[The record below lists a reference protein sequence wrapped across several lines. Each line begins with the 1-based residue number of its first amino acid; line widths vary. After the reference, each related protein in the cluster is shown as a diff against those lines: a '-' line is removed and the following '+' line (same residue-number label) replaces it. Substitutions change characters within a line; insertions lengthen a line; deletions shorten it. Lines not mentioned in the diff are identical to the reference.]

1 VNDINDPTLF
11 EHTSRQLRN
20 LCHEA
25 GFPPSDDSP
34 VELLRELLGAGGDR
48 RLSEG
53 PLWPSD
59 VADDATPVEFS
70 VALDDTGENAVRVLG
85 EVIADQPGMAA
96 NMNAARRFLDST
108 ARRLDIPTERFDAVQ
123 DLFLPE
129 DPQGKFSFWYSLIFR
144 PSAKPK
150 VKVYFNP
157 DVRGEDRGR
166 ELVAEGF
173 RRLGMD
179 DAYDAATEHSIHRG
193 DDDRFTFFAV
203 DLDDS
208 PTSRVKLYI
217 SHYSAT
223 VEEAVRA
230 SQAVDGLDGE
240 VIRDFCRVLGG
251 DTKIYGGRPLVSSYS
266 FVDSEPKRPGNYSL
280 YLPIRDYVTDDA
292 EARER
297 VRAYLAARG
306 SDPAGL
312 DRAIAA
318 LTDRPLDAGR
328 GQLAHLSLRLGQFG
342 TGTTIYLSSEG
353 YEVLPPRVGASAA
366 SGSVGV

>member
-1 VNDINDPTLF
+1 MNDTNSFTLF

-20 LCHEA
+20 LCDEA
-25 GFPPSDDSP
+25 GFPPTDDTA
-34 VELLRELLGAGGDR
+34 VDMLRELLGAGGER
-48 RLSEG
+48 RLSDG
-53 PLWPSD
+53 PSWPSD

-85 EVIADQPGMAA
+85 EVIAEKPSMAA
-96 NMNAARRFLDST
+96 NVVAARRFLDSVSD
-108 ARRLDIPTERFDAVQ
+108 RLEIPTDRFDAVQ

-129 DPQGKFSFWYSLIFR
+129 QPQGKFAFWYSLIFR
-144 PSAKPK
+144 PNAKPK
-150 VKVYFNP
+150 LKVYFNP
-157 DVRGEDRGR
+157 GARGEDRAA

-179 DAYDAATEHSIHRG
+179 EAYDSATEHSVHRPG
-193 DDDRFTFFAV
+193 QDRFTFFAV

-223 VEEAVRA
+223 VEEVVRA
-230 SQAVDGLDGE
+230 SQAVDGLD
-240 VIRDFCRVLGG
+240 VDSIRDFCRVLGG
-251 DTKIYGGRPLVSSYS
+251 DTVSFDGRPLISSYS
-266 FVDSEPKRPGNYSL
+266 FVDADPKRPGNYSL
-280 YLPIRDYVTDDA
+280 YLPIRDYVADDA

-297 VRAYLAARG
+297 VAEFLSGRG

-312 DRAIAA
+312 DRALRA
-318 LTDRPLDAGR
+318 LTDRPLTEGR
-328 GQLAHLSLRLGQFG
+328 GLLAHVSLRLGRFG

-353 YEVLPPRVGASAA
+353 YEVLPPRAGTRAA
-366 SGSVGV
+366 TGV